1 MADWRPDYRR
11 NITPISTMDPPPNQ
25 PTGPADAP
33 QLRRSLNLPLLV
45 LYGLGTTIGAGIYVL
60 VGAAAGRA
68 GMYAPIAFVIAAIG
82 IAPTAISFSEFA
94 ARYPVSAGEAAFV
107 RAGFGSRWLATATG
121 WLVILTGLVASATI
135 ANGAAGYMQSFVDMP
150 TPLLVIAVVLVM
162 GGVAAWGILESVLMA
177 ALFTLIEAGGLV
189 GLIVLAISSDP
200 EIVLRFPDMLPPLNV
215 PAIWI
220 GISSA
225 GLLAIFAFIGFE
237 DIVNVA
243 EETKS
248 PRTTVP
254 WAIFLTLAVTALL
267 YTLVAAVSVLSVP
280 PEDLAQS
287 GAPLVLV
294 YQSLTDAS
302 PAVLIAIAIFAT
314 LNTILIQFIMA
325 TRVVYGLAVARSMPG
340 LFTRINS
347 TTRTPLAATAAIVS
361 ATLVLALLF
370 PLERLAE
377 TTSLIILFVWVLT
390 NSALIRVKL
399 RGDPAP
405 AGAFT
410 APLWIPVC
418 GLLFCVFMLGAA
430 IVG

>member
-1 MADWRPDYRR
+1 MEHQTVLKMDQSPKPGTRPK
-11 NITPISTMDPPPNQ
+11 S
-25 PTGPADAP
+25 AP

-45 LYGLGTTIGAGIYVL
+45 LYGLGTTIGAGIHVL
-60 VGAAAGRA
+60 AGAAAGRA
-68 GMYAPIAFVIAAIG
+68 GMYAPFAFVIAALG

-107 RAGFGSRWLATATG
+107 RAGFGSRWLAMATG

-135 ANGAAGYMQSFVDMP
+135 ANGAAGYIRSFVDMP
-150 TPLLVIAVVLVM
+150 APLLVMAVVLVM
-162 GGVAAWGILESVLMA
+162 GGIAAWGILESVLLA

-189 GLIVLAISSDP
+189 GLIVLAISNDP
-200 EIVLRFPDMLPPLNV
+200 EIVMRFPEILPPLSV
-215 PAIWI
+215 SATWI
-220 GISSA
+220 GVSSA

-254 WAIFLTLAVTALL
+254 WAIFFTLVITAIL
-267 YTLVAAVSVLSVP
+267 YTLVAAVSVLTVP

-287 GAPLVLV
+287 TAPLVLV

-302 PAVLIAIAIFAT
+302 PAILIAIAIFAT

-325 TRVVYGLAVARSMPG
+325 TRVVYGLAVNRSMPA

-377 TTSLIILFVWVLT
+377 TTSLIILTVWVLT

-410 APLWIPVC
+410 APFWIPVC
-418 GLLFCVFMLGAA
+418 GLLFCIFMLGAA
-430 IVG
+430 ILG